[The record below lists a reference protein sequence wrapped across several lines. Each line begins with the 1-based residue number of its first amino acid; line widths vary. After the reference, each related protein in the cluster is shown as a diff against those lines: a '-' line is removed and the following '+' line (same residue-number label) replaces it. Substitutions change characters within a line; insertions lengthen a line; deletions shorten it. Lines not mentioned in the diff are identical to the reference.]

1 MKKTYMQPAMMLVK
15 TETAMMIC
23 VSRYGE
29 TTNATSGNLSKRR
42 GGIFGSDE
50 EESSNGIW

>member
-1 MKKTYMQPAMMLVK
+1 MMLVK